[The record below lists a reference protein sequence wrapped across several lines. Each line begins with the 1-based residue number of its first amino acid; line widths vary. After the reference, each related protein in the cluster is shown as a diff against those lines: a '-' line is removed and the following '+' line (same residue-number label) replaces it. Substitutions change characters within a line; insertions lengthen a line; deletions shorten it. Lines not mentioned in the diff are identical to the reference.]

1 MFVAAAWTL
10 DGPWSQ
16 CLGQACFTAQP
27 PLGQRSRVTLEKWR
41 SGEVFQE
48 EATVP
53 DLDVASVVEGRE
65 TTMRKDSLGLPGAW
79 HCDGGCRALL
89 GLG

>member
-1 MFVAAAWTL
+1 M
-10 DGPWSQ
+10 GPGHNVWGKRV
-16 CLGQACFTAQP
+16 LQP
-27 PLGQRSRVTLEKWR
+27 SLLWVSVHVSP

-53 DLDVASVVEGRE
+53 DLDLASVVEGRE